1 MAIEN
6 ITNRPQNTTV
16 AKPPTSNKPNG
27 DISSSRQ
34 NDADSVEI
42 TSVAQELKNALTS
55 MSSTPVID
63 TERVEAVRT
72 ALANGSYQIDAETIA
87 EKMIQMERSLPN
99 DES

>member
-16 AKPPTSNKPNG
+16 AKPPTGNNPNG
-27 DISSSRQ
+27 DISNGRQ
-34 NDADSVEI
+34 NGADSVEI
-42 TSVAQELKNALTS
+42 TTVARELKNALTS

-63 TERVEAVRT
+63 TKRVEAVRT
-72 ALANGSYQIDAETIA
+72 ALANGNYRIDAETIA
-87 EKMIQMERSLPN
+87 EKMIQMERSLPK